1 MLCASFVVQYKV
13 VLGSASCKLCS
24 AKLHWGVL
32 CANFVVPSST
42 GKCFVH
48 FVLQSLHKVLPVLL
62 CTTKFAQSTPQYYF
76 VLQSLHKVLPS
87 TTSYYKVCTKY
98 YPVLLCTTKFAQST
112 PQYFF
117 VLQSLHKALP
127 STTLY
132 YKVCTKYSPVLLCT
146 TKFAQSAPQC

>member
-48 FVLQSLHKVLPVLL
+48 FVLQSLHK
-62 CTTKFAQSTPQYYF
+62 
-76 VLQSLHKVLPS
+76 
-87 TTSYYKVCTKY
+87 
-98 YPVLLCTTKFAQST
+98 
-112 PQYFF
+112 
-117 VLQSLHKALP
+117 ALP

-132 YKVCTKYSPVLLCT
+132 YKVCTKHFPVLLGT
-146 TKFAQSAPQC
+146 TKFAQSTPQCNFALQSLHEALPSTTLYCTTKLAQSTSQYFVLQSFHKSKFLHKKNYIAKLSST